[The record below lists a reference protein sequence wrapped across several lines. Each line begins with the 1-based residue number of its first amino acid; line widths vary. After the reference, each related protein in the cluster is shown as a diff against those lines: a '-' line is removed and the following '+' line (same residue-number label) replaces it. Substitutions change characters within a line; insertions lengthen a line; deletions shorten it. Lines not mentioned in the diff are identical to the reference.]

1 MSEQGQIETRPTGT
15 RSRLGCL
22 TCRRRHK
29 KCDEKRPVCRV
40 CQKSGRECEYGSELK
55 WAAVD
60 NSGSFAAKHN
70 SKKKTRGQSDTGDS
84 SARRRL
90 HSTHQGPTAPDQF
103 ILNVHTDQPS
113 GESLENLSAG
123 PTEDPVLDMWMSSAI
138 DLSAWDNSGAAQGL
152 STFFDPSTEIGI
164 PEELIPRLHDTQ
176 PDGQADNNQEIEPDA
191 PTGSL
196 EETGPLVSRSEACVA
211 KSGQNPLLSTPLSSS
226 SEEIAYT
233 YYINY
238 ASSHIP
244 AYDSPQNPYRK
255 LCIVAVSYPL
265 LLHTILYISTVS
277 MFNYGHNNSDLITK
291 RQSQASTLLQNAVA
305 FLESEKR
312 NRGQEISRRNHAL
325 SVLSL
330 REVTL
335 AASLMRIVTEV
346 MSGSQAAEDY
356 LQSAYQLMVELN
368 YIESMPESFYAR
380 LLVQR
385 FAIIDVVLAF
395 LRRRKP
401 IAPMSFVL
409 YQQHEDMGGDEPA
422 FRELT
427 GCPQLVL
434 TFLARV
440 SHLAH
445 DIAGFEG
452 DNSPLLAEAYQLET
466 EMRIWGQRY
475 STPLVQRVAQEAH
488 SDNSRKYLD
497 VLSECF
503 YWTAQ
508 LLLARRVFLDATS
521 SSRVQFLRKH
531 LFNLMDQLPAGCGP
545 DSSLPFPFY
554 MAAREAMTTEDRDW
568 VRRKHAEMMNMYR
581 DRARDM
587 MMGLTE
593 EIWSKTDEAAL
604 ASRQDLHGSLVVLEN
619 DIDLNGR
626 FKPVINCHSSR
637 SGDIRFVFCLFLKRK
652 CESHLHPLP
661 YLKMD
666 LLLSDRKLKFR
677 SQSWVGAKLALGS
690 GKPFTPSGPGKG
702 GYFMEPVVLTNMDSS
717 VKLSCEETFGPVCG
731 LSKFETEDEVTKLAN
746 NTSMG
751 LASYVFSKNVD
762 RLWNMFENSAAES
775 PFGGIKE
782 SGYGK
787 ESGKDVAVAEYL
799 IQKTGALTIS

>member
-1 MSEQGQIETRPTGT
+1 MRMSEQGQIETRPTGI

-103 ILNVHTDQPS
+103 ILNVYTDRPS
-113 GESLENLSAG
+113 GPSLENLSAG

-138 DLSAWDNSGAAQGL
+138 DFSAWDNSGTVQGL
-152 STFFDPSTEIGI
+152 TPFLDPPQGTDL
-164 PEELIPRLHDTQ
+164 PEELVPDLHDTQ
-176 PDGQADNNQEIEPDA
+176 AAGQADNNQEIEPDA
-191 PTGSL
+191 PTGNL

-211 KSGQNPLLSTPLSSS
+211 KSGQNPLLSTALSSS

-233 YYINY
+233 Y
-238 ASSHIP
+238 
-244 AYDSPQNPYRK
+244 
-255 LCIVAVSYPL
+255 L
-265 LLHTILYISTVS
+265 S

-312 NRGQEISRRNHAL
+312 NGGQEISGQSHVL

-330 REVTL
+330 REVIL
-335 AASLMRIVTEV
+335 AAYLMRIVTEV

-385 FAIIDVVLAF
+385 FAIIDIVLAF

-409 YQQHEDMGGDEPA
+409 YQQHEETGGDEPA

-434 TFLARV
+434 TFLARI

-445 DIAGFEG
+445 DMAAFEG

-475 STPLVQRVAQEAH
+475 STPLVQRVDQEEH

-521 SSRVQFLRKH
+521 SSRVKFLRKH

-554 MAAREAMTTEDRDW
+554 MAAREALTVEDRDW

-581 DRARDM
+581 DRARDI

-593 EIWSKTDEAAL
+593 EIWSKADEAAL
-604 ASRQDLHGSLVVLEN
+604 ANTQDLHGSLVVLEN
-619 DIDLNGR
+619 DMYIHVLDT
-626 FKPVINCHSSR
+626 VASH
-637 SGDIRFVFCLFLKRK
+637 FVF
-652 CESHLHPLP
+652 
-661 YLKMD
+661 
-666 LLLSDRKLKFR
+666 
-677 SQSWVGAKLALGS
+677 
-690 GKPFTPSGPGKG
+690 
-702 GYFMEPVVLTNMDSS
+702 
-717 VKLSCEETFGPVCG
+717 
-731 LSKFETEDEVTKLAN
+731 
-746 NTSMG
+746 
-751 LASYVFSKNVD
+751 
-762 RLWNMFENSAAES
+762 
-775 PFGGIKE
+775 
-782 SGYGK
+782 
-787 ESGKDVAVAEYL
+787 
-799 IQKTGALTIS
+799 